1 VALASTVLIFAGF
14 ILASLPAHA
23 QQKLEPGAHVRL
35 WSLDLPDREIN
46 GRLVLLTR
54 DTITLN
60 QLEYRTLDAILSLPL
75 TRVGRIDV
83 SMGRNRLVIG
93 ASVAG
98 GALAGAALVPA
109 LTQESVACELGYA
122 DSRECSGETTDV
134 VIGLAAGAI
143 AGIMFSELIARERW
157 AHVRM
162 DVLLQD
168 RSVRF
173 YGRVSVPIPH
183 VF

>member
-35 WSLDLPDREIN
+35 WSLDLPDREMN
-46 GRLVLLTR
+46 GRLVRLSR

-60 QLEYRTLDAILSLPL
+60 QLEYRTLDAILSVPL
-75 TRVGRIDV
+75 KQVARIDV
-83 SMGRNRLVIG
+83 STGRNRLVIG
-93 ASVAG
+93 ASVAA
-98 GALAGAALVPA
+98 GALVGAVLAPA
-109 LTQESVACELGYA
+109 LTNESVACELGYA

-143 AGIMFSELIARERW
+143 AGMMFSELIAQERW

-162 DVLLQD
+162 DLLLQD
-168 RSVRF
+168 GSVRF
-173 YGRVSVPIPH
+173 HGRVSVPIPH
-183 VF
+183 AF